1 MTILGKIKMLPL
13 ENKSVLVTRP
23 KWQAGRLAADLSA
36 IGGKVIRAPMI
47 DIRPIDDIDLSLI
60 YRALEKS
67 ELVIFLSVNA
77 VQYGLVNFPE
87 LIQCLKEKKLFAIGS
102 STARSLGRLDLKP
115 ICYPEN
121 DNTSEG
127 LLGLAEMNARLI
139 RSKGV
144 VVFRGVGGRR
154 KLDIV
159 LDRRGA
165 SVINIECYRRVESTL
180 SLREVFNF
188 HGTVLPDLVISTSG
202 SIINSFVEK
211 IKIEDLPALYDVPM
225 VVVSRRLEQAA
236 KQIGFRGEIISAEN
250 STNEAILKAIENW
263 VRGR

>member
-1 MTILGKIKMLPL
+1 MLPL

-23 KWQAGRLAADLSA
+23 EGQASGLVAALSA

-47 DIRPIDDIDLSLI
+47 DIRPIDGIDPSFI
-60 YRALEKS
+60 CQAVEKS
-67 ELVIFLSVNA
+67 ELVVFLSVNA
-77 VQYGLVNFPE
+77 VQYGLINVPA
-87 LIQCLKEKKLFAIGS
+87 LIQFLREKRIFAIGS
-102 STARSLGRLDLKP
+102 STARSLGRLDLKS

-127 LLGLAEMNARLI
+127 LLGLTEMSAGLI

-154 KLDIV
+154 KLDMV
-159 LDRRGA
+159 LERRGA
-165 SVINIECYRRVESTL
+165 SVINIECYRRIKSSL

-188 HGTVLPDLVISTSG
+188 HDTVLPDLVISTSA
-202 SIINSFVEK
+202 SIIDSFVEK
-211 IKIEDLPALYDVPM
+211 IKVEDLPALYDVPM
-225 VVVSRRLEQAA
+225 VVVSRRLEKAA
-236 KQIGFRGEIISAEN
+236 KRAGFSGEIISADN
-250 STNEAILKAIENW
+250 STNEAILNAIKNW